1 MKVGISTETAKSQ
14 SLQTKEVIMSQYRS
28 LDRKT
33 NTAIFFAS
41 LLVVTMIF
49 GSVTSAFGHA
59 AQPWLQSDQIEEV
72 VVQG

>member
-1 MKVGISTETAKSQ
+1 
-14 SLQTKEVIMSQYRS
+14 MSQYRT
-28 LDRKT
+28 LDRST
-33 NTAIFFAS
+33 HTAILFAS

-49 GSVTSAFGHA
+49 GSVTSAFGHM